1 MQIKHIQNL
10 YSGAL
15 GFFNLYLSG
24 IQHIM
29 KKRTC
34 NSRSDSIASTFVFL
48 STTTKLTRFRLCRA
62 IFCYVNG
69 PRQPPAPTQMQNICT
84 VLHPHQHKV
93 LVPYS
98 VISTI
103 TDSFHL
109 SATGPDN
116 SGKAGAG
123 PLHFK

>member
-1 MQIKHIQNL
+1 MQNL

-24 IQHIM
+24 IQPIM
-29 KKRTC
+29 K
-34 NSRSDSIASTFVFL
+34 NSRSLSIAGTFVFL
-48 STTTKLTRFRLCRA
+48 STTTRLTRFRLCRA

-69 PRQPPAPTQMQNICT
+69 PRLPPAPTQMQNICT
-84 VLHPHQHKV
+84 VIHLHQHRV
-93 LVPYS
+93 SVPYA
-98 VISTI
+98 VICTI

-109 SATGPDN
+109 STRSPDN

-123 PLHFK
+123 PLHVK

>member
-24 IQHIM
+24 IQPIM

-34 NSRSDSIASTFVFL
+34 NSRFLSIASTFVFL
-48 STTTKLTRFRLCRA
+48 SATTRLIRFRLCGA
-62 IFCYVNG
+62 IFCYVNR
-69 PRQPPAPTQMQNICT
+69 PTQPPAPTQMQNICT
-84 VLHPHQHKV
+84 VLQLHQHRV
-93 LVPYS
+93 SVRYS
-98 VISTI
+98 VIGTI

-109 SATGPDN
+109 SARGPDN

-123 PLHFK
+123 PLQVK